1 MTDNHNNQN
10 WYVYIVKCADGK
22 LYTGITT
29 DVKRRIKEHN
39 SSQKNKGAKFT
50 RSRQPVVIMHIES
63 ATSRSHASKR
73 EIEIKSL
80 SRAEKIN
87 LFDH

>member
-1 MTDNHNNQN
+1 MTDNHSNQN

-29 DVKRRIKEHN
+29 DVERRIKEHN
-39 SSQKNKGAKFT
+39 SIKNNKGAKFT
-50 RSRQPVVIMHIES
+50 RSRQPVVLMHMEN

-80 SRAEKIN
+80 SRTEKSN
-87 LFDH
+87 LFGH